1 MSFGIRTTLGAPFE
15 EVLAR
20 VPEALAEEGFGVLTE
35 IDVRDTLQK
44 KLGVETRRYRILG
57 ACNPPFAK
65 RALEMEIAAGLVM
78 PCNVVVYENDDGA
91 VTVMAVDPSRT
102 AEATGNAQLVEL
114 SSDIRDRLECAL
126 KRLGGETSKGA
137 AGEAEQTSP

>member
-1 MSFGIRTTLGAPFE
+1 MTFGIRTTLEGPFD

-20 VPEALAEEGFGVLTE
+20 VPEALTEEGFGVLTE

-65 RALEMEIAAGLVM
+65 RALEIEIAAGLVM

-114 SSDIRDRLECAL
+114 SSDIRDRLERAL
-126 KRLGGETSKGA
+126 KRLGGKTSKGTA
-137 AGEAEQTSP
+137 DEVEQTSP